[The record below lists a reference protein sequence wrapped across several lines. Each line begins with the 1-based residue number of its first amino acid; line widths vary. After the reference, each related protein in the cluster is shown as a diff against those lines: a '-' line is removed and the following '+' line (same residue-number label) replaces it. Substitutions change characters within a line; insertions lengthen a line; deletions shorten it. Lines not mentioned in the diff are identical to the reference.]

1 MNKDFDLDNEFVSK
15 PRDKLNYRALALA
28 AAMFG
33 FVLLS
38 WYAYQAFS
46 PDEEVYDIP
55 LIESDSE
62 ITKIKPL
69 DPGGIQ
75 MSNMDKDI
83 YNNISHENLESNKEK
98 LLPLPEE
105 PIKTNSQ
112 NENLD
117 ELLKPLSEEVE
128 KISSETQVSHT
139 PDLVDNNITT
149 DVKSE
154 TPLQQQKPLAKENE
168 TPSSLEIKEEKTLEQ
183 KPEIINVTGKKSLS
197 KIAEKKILSTS
208 TPNGKYRIQ
217 LASMKSE
224 KDAAK
229 EWLRLRAKYK
239 ASIGSM
245 SPSLEKRNLG
255 NKGTYYCIHA
265 GSFKN
270 YNAAHNVCKQLI
282 SKKQNCIVL
291 ENK

>member
-15 PRDKLNYRALALA
+15 PKQKFNYRILILTT
-28 AAMFG
+28 AMLG
-33 FVLLS
+33 FIFLS
-38 WYAYQAFS
+38 WSAYNAFA

-69 DPGGIQ
+69 DPGGIH

-83 YNNISHENLESNKEK
+83 YNNISQENTTSKER

-105 PIKTNSQ
+105 PISTTQTKIKD
-112 NENLD
+112 ENLE
-117 ELLKPLSEEVE
+117 ELLKPLTEEAE
-128 KISSETQVSHT
+128 KTNPEMNKVALQPIIENATTAPLTTETQKV
-139 PDLVDNNITT
+139 PAQ
-149 DVKSE
+149 E
-154 TPLQQQKPLAKENE
+154 PQ
-168 TPSSLEIKEEKTLEQ
+168 
-183 KPEIINVTGKKSLS
+183 IINVSKKNSLT
-197 KIAEKKILSTS
+197 KIAEKRV
-208 TPNGKYRIQ
+208 TPTKSPAGKYRIQ

-229 EWLRLRAKYK
+229 EWLRLKAKHK
-239 ASIGSM
+239 SAIGSITH
-245 SPSLEKRNLG
+245 SIEKRNLG

-265 GSFKN
+265 GAFKN
-270 YNAAHNVCKQLI
+270 YNAANNICKQLI
-282 SKKQNCIVL
+282 AKKQNCIVL